1 MRTPVLPFPIIL
13 AFLFLR
19 PCAAWTQDASPLARD
34 TATQATGAIMTDT
47 AAGESGTVAGES
59 GTSAGESGTVAV
71 RLDAPSVPFPGYD
84 PTRSRW
90 QWGRVAIVGGL
101 LGATVTGIHIYQRN
115 AWWSGER
122 QPFHFENDWDYAL
135 NVDKAGHFYG
145 GALGAFL
152 GRTSLEWSGASKSA
166 ALWGGSLMGALFEL
180 YIELEDGYARDWGF
194 SPGDAYADIL
204 GAGWPLL
211 QEYVPGF
218 EYLHPKFSYWPS
230 QALRDG
236 MHDGNMIDDY
246 EGQTFWMGVH
256 VHGILPRSLKPYWPE
271 WLGIAVGVAVRN
283 MPLKVDGQV
292 IYGNPLDRN
301 IIIALDYDMTKIIP
315 GDSWLLNALKEGLN
329 FIHFPA
335 PAIRI
340 APNFIAY
347 GLYF

>member
-1 MRTPVLPFPIIL
+1 MRTSFFPILLLASCIL
-13 AFLFLR
+13 LA
-19 PCAAWTQDASPLARD
+19 PWPVWSQDPSSAVSDSSGVMSDLHDAMADSLTDMPDALGDGAD
-34 TATQATGAIMTDT
+34 TACA
-47 AAGESGTVAGES
+47 VAP
-59 GTSAGESGTVAV
+59 
-71 RLDAPSVPFPGYD
+71 LPFPGYD
-84 PTRSRW
+84 PARTQW

-115 AWWSGER
+115 AWWSGDR

-152 GRTSLEWSGASKSA
+152 GRKSLEWSGASRST

-194 SPGDAYADIL
+194 SPGDAYADVL

-211 QEYVPGF
+211 QEYIPGF
-218 EYLHPKFSYWPS
+218 EHLHPKFSYWPS
-230 QALRDG
+230 KALREG
-236 MHDGNMIDDY
+236 KHDGNMIDDY

-256 VHGILPRSLKPYWPE
+256 VHGLLPRALRPYWPE
-271 WLGIAVGVAVRN
+271 WLGLAVGVAVRN